1 MSRRLPPLGPLRAFE
16 AAARHGHFHRAAA
29 ELCVTPGAVS
39 QQVKQLE
46 DWLGT
51 PLFERVGRGVRLN
64 ETGHQ
69 LQRDAAESFDAIE
82 LAVQL
87 IQRRLHEAW
96 ALTVST
102 VPSLSA
108 RWLIPRLGSLKAR
121 LPGLDVR
128 ILVSIH
134 AVDFAREPVDMAI
147 RHGRGHY
154 PGLRSTLFY
163 RDVYVPVCSP
173 KLLERGPV
181 LSQPD
186 DLAEQTLLHEV
197 SDANPSMPEVDW
209 AMWLKK
215 VGARKP
221 DVRRGPMFAY
231 THMAVQ
237 AALDGQGVALSP
249 SAFVL
254 DDLEAGRLI
263 RPFPQALPDVY
274 GYYLVCPEERAEEP
288 SIAGFW
294 SWAADEVKLMQA
306 RLERLGISI
315 S

>member
-29 ELCVTPGAVS
+29 ELCVTPGAIS

-51 PLFERVGRGVRLN
+51 PLFERIGRGVRLN
-64 ETGHQ
+64 ETGRQ
-69 LQRDAAESFDAIE
+69 MLRDISESFDAIE
-82 LAVQL
+82 LSVQN
-87 IQRRLHEAW
+87 IQRRLHDAR

-154 PGLRSTLFY
+154 PGLCSKRLY

-173 KLLERGPV
+173 KLIERGPA
-181 LSQPD
+181 LTLPD
-186 DLAEQTLLHEV
+186 DLAEHTLLHEV
-197 SDANPSMPEVDW
+197 SDSNPDMPEVDW

-215 VGARKP
+215 AGARRP
-221 DVRRGPMFAY
+221 DVRRGPLFAY

-249 SAFVL
+249 SSFVL
-254 DDLEAGRLI
+254 DDLEAGRLVV
-263 RPFPQALPDVY
+263 PFSLTLPDIY
-274 GYYLVCPEERAEEP
+274 SYYLVCPEERAGEP
-288 SIAGFW
+288 FIAGFW
-294 SWAADEVKLMQA
+294 AWAEDEANLMRQ
-306 RLERLGISI
+306 RLEKLGISVN
-315 S
+315 